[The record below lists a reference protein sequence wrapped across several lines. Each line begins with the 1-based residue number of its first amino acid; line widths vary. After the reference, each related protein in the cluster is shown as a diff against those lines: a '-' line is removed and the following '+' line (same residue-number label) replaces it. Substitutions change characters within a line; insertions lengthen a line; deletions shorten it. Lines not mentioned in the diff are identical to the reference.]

1 MAELVR
7 KARARI
13 LIVPFAAFIANLPR
27 NDTKR
32 VDTIVPHV
40 DHLIKTFDWSL
51 GQAVEAMQS
60 RPSSR
65 GQAIEA
71 RNSAGMDSDP
81 TPIASMAV
89 ETAGGDGVPL
99 LAVRDLVVVQ
109 RIVTGD

>member
-7 KARARI
+7 RARARI
-13 LIVPFAAFIANLPR
+13 LIVRFAAFIANLPR

-40 DHLIKTFDWSL
+40 DHLIKTFGWSL
-51 GQAVEAMQS
+51 GQAA
-60 RPSSR
+60 
-65 GQAIEA
+65 EA

-109 RIVTGD
+109 RTVTGDTPILRGISL